1 MRILILNPPQHFV
14 VPEFQDEHGNSL
26 LEMGDFGAF
35 PPLGCLY
42 VLAQT
47 EKELPQHQYFF
58 IDSVAENFSYEALH
72 KRISE
77 IQPDV
82 VGITSFTY
90 TLVDIAETVKIIREI
105 NPEAHICLGGFHTT
119 AFPLEALGLGIFD
132 SIVVGEGEYVFPEII
147 RRLEKKESLG
157 GITGVYTS
165 DSPIDQIELK
175 TKDPRFLQSLP
186 VPAAYVED
194 INALPFPARKYI
206 QHLEYNSIVGLKHK
220 LATIISSRG
229 CPYPCTFC
237 NVPYKQYRPRDVEL
251 VLDEMEE
258 CLALGYE
265 EFHFYDDLFNFND
278 KRLRD
283 FCEALKRRNL
293 KTVWDFRGRI
303 NGVEKETLA
312 LAKSV
317 GLRLISFGVET
328 GTDEGLQML
337 RKGIT
342 VAQIKQ
348 VIQWCREL
356 NITTVADFMIGL
368 PSERSP
374 EDVRKN
380 IQFLIKL
387 NPDYAQV
394 GLLSLHPHTEI
405 YDQAVA
411 KGLIQPGRWE
421 KWALN
426 PTPDFYIDRWTEF
439 MTNEELTKLHK
450 EIYKKFYFRPRYIL
464 KSILALRSW
473 HEFKS
478 KVHGAL
484 TLLLRF

>member
-14 VPEFQDEHGNSL
+14 VAEFQDEHGNPT
-26 LEMGDFGAF
+26 LEMGDFGTF

-42 VLAQT
+42 VLAHT
-47 EKELPQHQYFF
+47 EKELPHHQYFF
-58 IDSVAENFSYEALH
+58 IDSVAEKFSYDALRQ
-72 KRISE
+72 RIAE

-90 TLVDIAETVKIIREI
+90 TLVDICETVKMIREI
-105 NPEAHICLGGFHTT
+105 NAEAHICLGGHHST
-119 AFPLEALGLGIFD
+119 AFPIEALGLGIFD
-132 SIVVGEGEYVFPEII
+132 SIVVGEGEYAFPEII
-147 RRLEKKESLG
+147 RRLEKKEGLE

-165 DSPIDQIELK
+165 DSPIDPEK
-175 TKDPRFLQSLP
+175 DAPHDPRFLQSLP
-186 VPAAYVED
+186 VPAAYID
-194 INALPFPARKYI
+194 NIDALPFPARKYI
-206 QHLEYNSIVGLKHK
+206 QHLSYNSIVGLKHK

-229 CPYPCTFC
+229 CPYLCTFC
-237 NVPYKQYRPRDVEL
+237 DVPYKRYRPRDIEL

-265 EFHFYDDLFNFND
+265 EFHFYDDLFNITD
-278 KRLRD
+278 KRLTA
-283 FCEALKRRNL
+283 FCEALKRRDI

-303 NGVEKETLA
+303 NGVRKETLA

-337 RKGIT
+337 NKGIT
-342 VAQIKQ
+342 TEEIIRVF
-348 VIQWCREL
+348 QWCKEL
-356 NITTVADFMIGL
+356 KIDTLADYMLGL

-380 IQFLIKL
+380 IQFLIRL
-387 NPDYAQV
+387 NPEYAQF
-394 GLLSLHPHTEI
+394 GLLSLHPHTELFN
-405 YDQAVA
+405 QGVA
-411 KGLIQPGRWE
+411 KGFVEPGRTE
-421 KWALN
+421 RWALN
-426 PTPDFYIDRWTEF
+426 PRSSFYVDHWTEF
-439 MTNEELTKLHK
+439 MTNEELIRLQK
-450 EIYKKFYFRPRYIL
+450 EAYTKFYFRPRYIL
-464 KSILALRSW
+464 KSILDLRSW

-478 KVHGAL
+478 KARGAL